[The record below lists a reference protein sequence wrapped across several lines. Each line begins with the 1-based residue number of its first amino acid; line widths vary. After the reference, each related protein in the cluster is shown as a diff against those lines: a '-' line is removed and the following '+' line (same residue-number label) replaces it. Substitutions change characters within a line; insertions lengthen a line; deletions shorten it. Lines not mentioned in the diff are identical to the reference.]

1 MANFKYIARDSAGE
15 RKEGIKQAVSASDVL
30 GWLRELGLTPVSVTE
45 LSMAMRKQRTRAP
58 RRKRIKSADLSAL
71 FWQLTTM
78 LEGGIPVTT
87 ALETIGDDIDN
98 LRLRQILRHLLDKIQ
113 KGQTFSDSLAE
124 FPDVFNKLTCAIV
137 LAGETGG
144 NLPDSLRRLA
154 EYFDSR
160 DRLKKKIQA
169 AMAYPA
175 FVLLFV
181 MLIMIF
187 IMTFII
193 PRFKKV
199 FEQFGGELP
208 AFTRAFMG
216 FYDFVRGNVLF
227 MIGAVVFMVVV
238 VVLASKTSKGH
249 QVLCRISL
257 RFPLLGKIISQG
269 FVATFCRTMSTMVAA
284 GVSVLEVFDIL
295 SVMTNNDVIKS
306 AIVGSRDRIVQGAN
320 ISTSLS
326 GSGFFPNLVVKMM
339 QVGEESGS
347 MSRVLDRTADYYER
361 KVDTT
366 ISTVMS
372 LLEPIMIVSVGAIVL
387 VVVMALY
394 LPIFSMRT

>member
-1 MANFKYIARDSAGE
+1 MANFQYIARDSSGE
-15 RKEGIKQAVSASDVL
+15 RKEGVKQAVSASDVL

-45 LSMAMRKQRTRAP
+45 FSTAAPKRSGKAP

-78 LEGGIPVTT
+78 LEGGIPITT
-87 ALETIGDDIDN
+87 ALETIGDDVDN
-98 LRLRQILRHLLDKIQ
+98 LRLRQVLRHILGRIQ

-124 FPDVFNKLTCAIV
+124 FPDVFNKLTCAIIM
-137 LAGETGG
+137 AGETGG
-144 NLPDSLRRLA
+144 SLPESLRRVA

-160 DRLKKKIQA
+160 DNMKKKIQA

-175 FVLLFV
+175 FVLIFV
-181 MLIMIF
+181 ILIMVF

-199 FEQFGGELP
+199 FEQFGGQLP
-208 AFTRAFMG
+208 AFTRGFMG
-216 FYDFVRGNVLF
+216 FYEFVRGNILF
-227 MIGAVVFMVVV
+227 LIGAIAILVISVVFM
-238 VVLASKTSKGH
+238 SKTEKGH
-249 QVLCRISL
+249 RFLCRFSL
-257 RFPLLGKIISQG
+257 RFPLLGKILSHS
-269 FVATFCRTMSTMVAA
+269 FVATFCKTMSTMVAS

-295 SVMTNNDVIKS
+295 SVMTSNDVIKS
-306 AIVGSRDRIVQGAN
+306 AIVSSRERIVQGAN
-320 ISTSLS
+320 ISTSLGS
-326 GSGFFPNLVVKMM
+326 SGFFPNLVVKMM

-361 KVDTT
+361 KVDTS
-366 ISTVMS
+366 IRTVMN

-387 VVVMALY
+387 VVVLALY
-394 LPIFSMRT
+394 LPIFTMR